1 LPRGNPPSNGNIA
14 GRAGVSSQV
23 QAGGYRFGDKERRS
37 AMRKLRSAISLAVA
51 LAAAAG
57 PAAAQSKAPDD
68 HVFVDGVLAV
78 PGAPAD
84 TDTVPSK
91 VSARN
96 AASDKLPT
104 VAFVLKGLTDDQRRE
119 IVQAL
124 GGRPDLA
131 LSSADVADTFVVG
144 SEIPS
149 RVALQALAPVPD
161 ALAAKV
167 PELRGTGF
175 MRAGGSLVL
184 VDLDNSLVIGVL
196 DR

>member
-1 LPRGNPPSNGNIA
+1 VALGA
-14 GRAGVSSQV
+14 GAG
-23 QAGGYRFGDKERRS
+23 
-37 AMRKLRSAISLAVA
+37 
-51 LAAAAG
+51 LAAAQGA
-57 PAAAQSKAPDD
+57 APDD
-68 HVFVDGVLAV
+68 RVFVDGVLAV

-104 VAFVLKGLTDDQRRE
+104 VAFVLKSLTDAQRRE

-124 GGRPDLA
+124 GGKRDLA

-144 SEIPS
+144 SEVPS
-149 RVALQALAPVPD
+149 RVALLALAPVPE
-161 ALAAKV
+161 ALAAKF

>member
-1 LPRGNPPSNGNIA
+1 VKGKAISQAKPVQRALPLRW
-14 GRAGVSSQV
+14 
-23 QAGGYRFGDKERRS
+23 RS
-37 AMRKLRSAISLAVA
+37 APERASPRRKARRPTTVCSSTACWRC
-51 LAAAAG
+51 
-57 PAAAQSKAPDD
+57 
-68 HVFVDGVLAV
+68 
-78 PGAPAD
+78 GAPAD

-104 VAFVLKGLTDDQRRE
+104 VAFVLKSLTDAQRRE

-124 GGRPDLA
+124 GGKRDLA

-144 SEIPS
+144 SEVPS
-149 RVALQALAPVPD
+149 RVALLALAPVPE
-161 ALAAKV
+161 ALAAKF

>member
-1 LPRGNPPSNGNIA
+1 MLRL
-14 GRAGVSSQV
+14 
-23 QAGGYRFGDKERRS
+23 RF
-37 AMRKLRSAISLAVA
+37 AISLTVA

-57 PAAAQSKAPDD
+57 PAAAQNKAPDD

-78 PGAPAD
+78 PGAPTD

-104 VAFVLKGLTDDQRRE
+104 VAFVLKGLTDDRRRE

-131 LSSADVADTFVVG
+131 LSSADVADTFMVG
-144 SEIPS
+144 SEVPS
-149 RVALQALAPVPD
+149 GVALQALAPVPE

-175 MRAGGSLVL
+175 MRAGGSVVL